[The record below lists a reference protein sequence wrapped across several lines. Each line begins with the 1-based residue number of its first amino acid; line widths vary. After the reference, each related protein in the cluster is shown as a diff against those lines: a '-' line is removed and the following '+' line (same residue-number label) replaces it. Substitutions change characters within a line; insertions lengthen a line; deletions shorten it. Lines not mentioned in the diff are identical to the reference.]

1 MNQTWISLTNADK
14 IGSRFDYNNFLL
26 TADLFLNDTTNDIN
40 SIYQSFFS
48 SSTITS
54 QINQTNTNIN
64 QSLITTQHTD
74 TNVILSSIE
83 KFILTFLMSTMAF
96 LTISG
101 NFLVIIAFIYEPT
114 IRTYSNYFILNLSIA
129 DLLIGIICIPLYA
142 HKIIFGEWY
151 LGYILCK
158 LWLVFDYV
166 VGSASTLCIVVISY
180 DRYQMVSKGLN
191 YISKTTIRRALKFVF
206 GTWIIAILNYAP
218 AILLWDWLSSS
229 EPFQNRSCDPPFA
242 NNFPYL
248 VTTAFVEFFVPFFS
262 LTTLNLLVYM
272 NIRQRSRGLIR
283 TTNHHN
289 DNITNRKSITSS
301 SPIIKSNDIYS
312 ENGYYEKTK
321 HDNEQE
327 LKQLNISN
335 QNPLPISTT
344 YAKSSSS
351 SLALARDRKA
361 AKNLFIL
368 VFAFVICWCPYTFL
382 TLIRALCKQPDKCI
396 SAFIYE
402 ITFWLLWLNSTIN
415 PFLYSFLHVRFR
427 KAFYRILCF
436 YKLRHRRRLTEHRI

>member
-1 MNQTWISLTNADK
+1 MNQTWLGLSNADK
-14 IGSRFDYNNFLL
+14 TGTRYDYNNFLL
-26 TADLFLNDTTNDIN
+26 TADLFLNNTLQEISNDIHLE
-40 SIYQSFFS
+40 YQSYFS
-48 SSTITS
+48 TSTTS
-54 QINQTNTNIN
+54 LKRIQNNSHVN
-64 QSLITTQHTD
+64 QSSIINPLFMKGI
-74 TNVILSSIE
+74 SSPIE
-83 KFILTFLMSTMAF
+83 RFILTFFMSTMAF
-96 LTISG
+96 LTVSG
-101 NFLVIIAFIYEPT
+101 NSLVIIAFICEPA

-129 DLLIGIICIPLYA
+129 DLLIGLICIPLYA

-191 YISKTTIRRALKFVF
+191 YISKTTIRRALNFMI

-218 AILLWDWLSSS
+218 AILLWDWL
-229 EPFQNRSCDPPFA
+229 PGTDLFQTRSCDPPFA

-262 LTTLNLLVYM
+262 ITTLNLLVYM

-283 TTNHHN
+283 TKSTHN
-289 DNITNRKSITSS
+289 DNNQLHVEKKTCQSS
-301 SPIIKSNDIYS
+301 HNC
-312 ENGYYEKTK
+312 NGKLDC
-321 HDNEQE
+321 HDDQE
-327 LKQLNISN
+327 LTQLQPSTNI
-335 QNPLPISTT
+335 PLPTSTT
-344 YAKSSSS
+344 YSKSSS

-368 VFAFVICWCPYTFL
+368 VFVFALCWCPYTFL
-382 TLIRALCKQPDKCI
+382 TLIRALCKNPDKCI
-396 SAFIYE
+396 PAFIYE

-415 PFLYSFLHVRFR
+415 PLLYSFLHVKFR
-427 KAFYRILCF
+427 EAFYRILCF
-436 YKLRHRRRLTEHRI
+436 YNVRHRRRL